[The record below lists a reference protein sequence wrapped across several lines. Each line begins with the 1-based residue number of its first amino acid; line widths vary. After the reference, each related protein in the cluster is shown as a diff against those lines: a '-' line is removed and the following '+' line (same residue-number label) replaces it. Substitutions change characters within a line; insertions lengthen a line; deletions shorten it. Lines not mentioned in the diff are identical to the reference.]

1 MKQLSLLLVAVIVV
15 WGISSCDNAK
25 LEAMKA
31 DQSSMVDSLANAQI
45 AEVKAQL
52 MEDCDASVEEVIRA
66 KVDSIQAAMVVGK
79 SSGTTGSGKTS
90 LTPKKPATT
99 TTPTPTPTPKRD
111 IKDRRNGEVS
121 TPVGGG
127 SNTNSGTVTPGAK
140 PNTGGGRS
148 LKDRRR
154 GGN

>member
-1 MKQLSLLLVAVIVV
+1 MKKLSLLLVAVMVV

-31 DQSSMVDSLANAQI
+31 DQSNMVDSLANAQI

-66 KVDSIQAAMVVGK
+66 KVDSIQASLVVGK
-79 SSGTTGSGKTS
+79 SSGTKSASKTNS
-90 LTPKKPATT
+90 TPTKKPTATT
-99 TTPTPTPTPKRD
+99 SAPKPKRD
-111 IKDRRNGEVS
+111 IKDRRKGEVS

-154 GGN
+154 GN

>member
-1 MKQLSLLLVAVIVV
+1 MKQLSLLLVAAMVV

-31 DQSSMVDSLANAQI
+31 DQSKMVDSLANAQI

-52 MEDCDASVEEVIRA
+52 MEDCDASVEEVIKA
-66 KVDSIQAAMVVGK
+66 KVDSIQASMVFGK
-79 SSGTTGSGKTS
+79 PSTTGSGKTN
-90 LTPKKPATT
+90 LTPTKKPTT
-99 TTPTPTPTPKRD
+99 TTPASKPKRD
-111 IKDRRNGEVS
+111 LKDRRNGEVS

-127 SNTNSGTVTPGAK
+127 SSSGGTITPGAK
-140 PNTGGGRS
+140 PNTGNSRD

>member
-31 DQSSMVDSLANAQI
+31 DQSQRVDSLANAQI

-66 KVDSIQAAMVVGK
+66 KVDSIQASMVVGK
-79 SSGTTGSGKTS
+79 SNSGSGKTS
-90 LTPKKPATT
+90 LTPTKKPTATT
-99 TTPTPTPTPKRD
+99 PAPKPKRD

-127 SNTNSGTVTPGAK
+127 SNSGGTTITPGAK
-140 PNTGGGRS
+140 PNTGSSRD
-148 LKDRRR
+148 LKNRRR
-154 GGN
+154 GN